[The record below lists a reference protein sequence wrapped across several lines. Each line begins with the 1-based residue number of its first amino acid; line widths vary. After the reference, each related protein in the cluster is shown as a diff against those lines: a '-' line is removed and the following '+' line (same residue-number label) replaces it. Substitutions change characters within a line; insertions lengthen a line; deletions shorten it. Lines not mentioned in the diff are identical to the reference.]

1 MALNKNDQLK
11 DIGEENISN
20 IEDKQIS
27 EEKMIMVDEDISS
40 FSNTNNMVLVTNK
53 EDQNVEKT
61 NIEASGKDNVDM
73 GKQTNEISST
83 LEDKMMMVEEG
94 ESSFPNIDTMVLDA
108 SKQVKIVKETS
119 IGFNGKVNLD
129 KDEQKEEMS
138 SILEN
143 QIITIEEVGPSNVEV
158 GNIFPQS
165 IEENVTSPIILVN
178 TPFDFAKENLPTL
191 HTIDDILISTKELVP
206 PLKIEEMIQNINQV
220 EMQTIENEEGGPS
233 TLIATRTSLHIN
245 IIPSIDETSL
255 HDDQVG
261 HPSNLDVEGE
271 YMNTLTHEKITP
283 NVGDNME
290 MTNNETPS
298 QWPFDD
304 VSYNGLH
311 ETIIDEPSIVNEVF
325 HDPTTIEN
333 VKEEIDTRD
342 WRGLETN
349 EETHQIFE
357 IDKKG
362 PSRKTSMFGELN
374 REQNLQMAS
383 FIDDVDDEQETS
395 TPYLSIFGGSENKE
409 GFLRRISLTAIEAIE
424 SITR

>member
-1 MALNKNDQLK
+1 MALNTNDQLK

-40 FSNTNNMVLVTNK
+40 FSNTNNMVLITNK
-53 EDQNVEKT
+53 EEQNVEKT
-61 NIEASGKDNVDM
+61 SIEASGKDNVDM
-73 GKQTNEISST
+73 GKQNNEQSST
-83 LEDKMMMVEEG
+83 LEDKTIMVEEG
-94 ESSFPNIDTMVLDA
+94 ESSFPNIDTMVLNTI
-108 SKQVKIVKETS
+108 KEVQIVKETS
-119 IGFNGKVNLD
+119 IGSNGKVNLD
-129 KDEQKEEMS
+129 K
-138 SILEN
+138 
-143 QIITIEEVGPSNVEV
+143 EV
-158 GNIFPQS
+158 GNIFPQN
-165 IEENVTSPIILVN
+165 IEENVTSPTILVN
-178 TPFDFAKENLPTL
+178 TPSDFAKENLPTL
-191 HTIDDILISTKELVP
+191 HIIDDTLIFTKELVP
-206 PLKIEEMIQNINQV
+206 SLKIEEMIQNLNQV

-233 TLIATRTSLHIN
+233 TLIATQTSLHTS
-245 IIPSIDETSL
+245 IIPLIDETSL

-261 HPSNLDVEGE
+261 RPSNLDVEDE

-290 MTNNETPS
+290 MTNSETPS
-298 QWPFDD
+298 QRPFDD

-311 ETIIDEPSIVNEVF
+311 ETIIDEPSIVSEVF
-325 HDPTTIEN
+325 HDPTTIAN
-333 VKEEIDTRD
+333 VKEDFDTRD

-349 EETHQIFE
+349 EETHQILG

-362 PSRKTSMFGELN
+362 PSRRTSMFGELN

-395 TPYLSIFGGSENKE
+395 TPYLSIFGGNENKE

>member
-1 MALNKNDQLK
+1 MALNKNHQLK

-27 EEKMIMVDEDISS
+27 EEKIIMVDEDISS

-53 EDQNVEKT
+53 EEQNVEKT
-61 NIEASGKDNVDM
+61 SIEASGKDNVDM
-73 GKQTNEISST
+73 GKQNNEISST
-83 LEDKMMMVEEG
+83 FEDKTIMVEEG
-94 ESSFPNIDTMVLDA
+94 ESSFPNIDTMVLNT
-108 SKQVKIVKETS
+108 SKQVQIVKETN
-119 IGFNGKVNLD
+119 IGSNGKVNLD
-129 KDEQKEEMS
+129 KDEQKEEIS
-138 SILEN
+138 SILGN
-143 QIITIEEVGPSNVEV
+143 QMITIEEVGPSNVEV

-165 IEENVTSPIILVN
+165 IEENVTSPTILVN

-191 HTIDDILISTKELVP
+191 HIIDDTLISTKELVP
-206 PLKIEEMIQNINQV
+206 ILKIEEMIQNLNQV

-233 TLIATRTSLHIN
+233 TLITTQTSLDTS

-255 HDDQVG
+255 HDDQVSR
-261 HPSNLDVEGE
+261 PSNLDVEDE
-271 YMNTLTHEKITP
+271 YLNTLTPEKITP

-290 MTNNETPS
+290 MTNSETPF

-311 ETIIDEPSIVNEVF
+311 ETIIDEPSIISEVF
-325 HDPTTIEN
+325 HDPTTIAN

-349 EETHQIFE
+349 EETHQILE

-362 PSRKTSMFGELN
+362 PSRRTSMFGELN

-395 TPYLSIFGGSENKE
+395 TPYLSIFGGNENKE

>member
-53 EDQNVEKT
+53 EEQNVEKT
-61 NIEASGKDNVDM
+61 SIEASGKDNVDM
-73 GKQTNEISST
+73 GKQNNEISSI
-83 LEDKMMMVEEG
+83 LGNKM
-94 ESSFPNIDTMVLDA
+94 
-108 SKQVKIVKETS
+108 
-119 IGFNGKVNLD
+119 
-129 KDEQKEEMS
+129 
-138 SILEN
+138 
-143 QIITIEEVGPSNVEV
+143 ITIEEVGPSNVEV

-165 IEENVTSPIILVN
+165 IEENVTSPTTLVN

-191 HTIDDILISTKELVP
+191 HIIDDTLISTKELVP
-206 PLKIEEMIQNINQV
+206 ILKVEEMIQNLNQV

-233 TLIATRTSLHIN
+233 TLIATQTSLLTS

-261 HPSNLDVEGE
+261 RPSNLDVEDE

-290 MTNNETPS
+290 MTNSETPF

-304 VSYNGLH
+304 ASYNGLH
-311 ETIIDEPSIVNEVF
+311 ETIIDEPSIVSEVV
-325 HDPTTIEN
+325 HDPTTIAN

-349 EETHQIFE
+349 EETHQILE

-362 PSRKTSMFGELN
+362 PSRRTSMFGELN

-395 TPYLSIFGGSENKE
+395 TPYLSIFGGNENKE